1 MRSGMGVQH
10 ISRQNRNRPNIGS
23 IRRTKSSLPAVS
35 ESESCA
41 CHLIGHRQ
49 NQNSRN
55 SLQVRPT
62 QIQVTRLSS
71 WAATCCTQKRHEY
84 TERTSEKPTELG
96 YLNCCMSRLFESCLL
111 TYLLDNR
118 CEALGNTGKPGRL
131 QDLQEPQ
138 SAILVMQKQFL
149 CKPASSETM
158 IASRCKNELN
168 KT

>member
-1 MRSGMGVQH
+1 MSSNWAEAKSEQQKQKQSTGTSDPDSGHKAILMGCYLLQ
-10 ISRQNRNRPNIGS
+10 
-23 IRRTKSSLPAVS
+23 S
-35 ESESCA
+35 E
-41 CHLIGHRQ
+41 
-49 NQNSRN
+49 
-55 SLQVRPT
+55 
-62 QIQVTRLSS
+62 
-71 WAATCCTQKRHEY
+71 RHEY

-118 CEALGNTGKPGRL
+118 YEALGNTGKPGRL

-158 IASRCKNELN
+158 IASCCENELN

>member
-1 MRSGMGVQH
+1 MSSNWAEAKSEQQKQKQSTGTSDPDSGHKAILMGCYLLQ
-10 ISRQNRNRPNIGS
+10 
-23 IRRTKSSLPAVS
+23 S
-35 ESESCA
+35 E
-41 CHLIGHRQ
+41 
-49 NQNSRN
+49 
-55 SLQVRPT
+55 
-62 QIQVTRLSS
+62 
-71 WAATCCTQKRHEY
+71 RHEY

-118 CEALGNTGKPGRL
+118 YEALGNTGKPGRL

-158 IASRCKNELN
+158 IASCSKNELN